1 MTDEESLY
9 AGVDGGGS
17 KTLAVIV
24 DATGQ
29 ERGWGAAGSANVTS
43 RGLDRSIVE
52 VHNALVAAADMAGCT
67 LPLQAAWI
75 GLAGVDRVLDHTA
88 TLPRLQGLAHT
99 VQLTNDAA
107 LVLGGLENAQGVALI
122 AGTGSI
128 ALGRDALGVT
138 ARAGGWGY
146 ALGDE
151 GSGYALGHAGLIAA
165 TRAADG
171 RGPATSL
178 LDRILQAW
186 QLQDPRHI
194 IERVYPHAD
203 IGMVARLAPLV
214 LAAAQNGDTIAGD
227 IVARGA
233 DELALVALT
242 TGDKLHYPDV
252 LPLAMAGGL
261 LTHEPTYRGMVVERL
276 ARRRALGEVVVVP
289 RPAVAAALAAR
300 WLPEARNL
308 GEGC

>member
-1 MTDEESLY
+1 MTDEEALY

-24 DATGQ
+24 DAAGQ
-29 ERGWGAAGSANVTS
+29 ERGWGAAGGANVTS

-52 VHNALVAAADMAGCT
+52 VHKALVAAAHMARCT
-67 LPLQAAWI
+67 LPLRVAWI
-75 GLAGVDRVLDHTA
+75 GLAGVDRTPDHTA
-88 TLPRLQGLAHT
+88 LLPCLQGVAHT

-107 LVLGGLENAQGVALI
+107 LVLSALENAQGVALI

-128 ALGRDALGVT
+128 ALGCDDRRVKV
-138 ARAGGWGY
+138 RAGGWGS

-165 TRAADG
+165 ARAADG

-178 LDRILQAW
+178 LDGVMREWRLKHP
-186 QLQDPRHI
+186 QDMIGRM
-194 IERVYPHAD
+194 YPHED
-203 IGMVARLAPLV
+203 IGTVARLAPLV
-214 LAAAQNGDTIAGD
+214 LAAAQNGDTVAGD
-227 IVARGA
+227 IVERGA

-242 TGDKLHYPDV
+242 VGDKLYYPDL
-252 LPLAMAGGL
+252 LPVALAGGL

-276 ARRRALGEVVVVP
+276 ARRRPLGEVVVVQ
-289 RPAVAAALAAR
+289 RPAAAAALAAR
-300 WLPEARNL
+300 HLVGTRNS
-308 GEGC
+308 GRG

>member
-1 MTDEESLY
+1 MTDEEARY

-24 DATGQ
+24 DVAGQ
-29 ERGWGAAGSANVTS
+29 ERGWGAADGANVTS

-52 VHNALVAAADMAGCT
+52 VHKALVAAAHMAGCT

-75 GLAGVDRVLDHTA
+75 GLAGVDRTPNHTA

-99 VQLTNDAA
+99 VHLTNDAA
-107 LVLGGLENAQGVALI
+107 LVLGALENAQGVALI

-128 ALGRDALGVT
+128 ALGCDAYEGAV
-138 ARAGGWGY
+138 RAGGWGY

-151 GSGYALGHAGLIAA
+151 GSGYALGRAGLIAA
-165 TRAADG
+165 ARAADG

-178 LDRILQAW
+178 LDGVMREWRLQHP
-186 QLQDPRHI
+186 QDMIGRM
-194 IERVYPHAD
+194 YPHED

-214 LAAAQNGDTIAGD
+214 LAAAQNGDTVAGD

-242 TGDKLHYPDV
+242 VGDKLHYPDM
-252 LPLAMAGGL
+252 LPVALAGGL

-276 ARRRALGEVVVVP
+276 ARRRALGEVVVVH

-300 WLPEARNL
+300 YLVGTRNHDRA
-308 GEGC
+308 